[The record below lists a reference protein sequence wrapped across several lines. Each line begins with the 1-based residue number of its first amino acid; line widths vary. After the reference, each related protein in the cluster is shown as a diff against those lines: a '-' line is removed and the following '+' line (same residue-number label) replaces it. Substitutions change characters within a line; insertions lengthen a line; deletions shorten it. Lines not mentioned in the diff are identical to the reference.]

1 MPQTTEIKSEKILLK
16 QLFNMWFQIPEYQR
30 PYLWGYDQVHDLLD
44 DLTFAMENKPE
55 AEYFLGSLV
64 FQAKPIDKNVG
75 RNFEESDLLDGQQL
89 ACLPRAQQFR
99 GRVRH

>member
-1 MPQTTEIKSEKILLK
+1 
-16 QLFNMWFQIPEYQR
+16 MWFQIPEYQC

-64 FQAKPIDKNVG
+64 FQAKPVAVLVPVG
-75 RNFEESDLLDGQQL
+75 EYRRLRTGGKSLKALLAAAPLEGVELRRSRETGRIVDFE
-89 ACLPRAQQFR
+89 CI
-99 GRVRH
+99 